1 MAGKSGAE
9 VKVGIFVFIAV
20 VLLAFMSMQVGETD
34 FLRGGVYDV
43 NVYFDSVTGLKP
55 GAPVEIAGIEV
66 GRVSDIRLDDGRA
79 RLTLEL
85 REDIS
90 LRSDAQASIM
100 TRGVLGDKYVSLS
113 VGSRELPQIAEG
125 GVIQRTDRSADL
137 EVLMKKVGQIA
148 DDIGSV
154 SKSVSSV
161 MGGPD
166 GERDL
171 RRTFHSMR
179 DLAVTLND
187 MVQRNVESIDL
198 IVANMRDFSTDLKDI
213 SSANKQNINSIITNF
228 ESASTGLKG
237 TLNRM
242 DSVLA
247 KIDEGQGTAG
257 RLVNDEEMGQNLHEA
272 VASLESV
279 TRKIDE
285 GQGTLGKLVNDDT
298 TARKLD
304 RALEGINTY
313 LGKQESFK
321 TSVDFSAEYLADS
334 GDTKTYLN
342 MLIEPSADHFYMV
355 GVVSD
360 PKGRTKETETT
371 TTRIDGSG
379 NRSTVTELEE
389 KTERDQIKF
398 NAQIGKRWGDLALR
412 GGLFESTGG
421 AGADYYLWDDRVKLT
436 FEAFDFDDDDPPH
449 LKAGAKLFFMKNF
462 YAMAGVDDFASDSG
476 DSSFYTGLG
485 LYFTDD
491 DIKYLIGNAPVP
503 MGD

>member
-9 VKVGIFVFIAV
+9 VKVGIFVFIAI
-20 VLLAFMSMQVGETD
+20 VLLAFMSMQVGEREL
-34 FLRGGVYDV
+34 LRGGMYDLV
-43 NVYFDSVTGLKP
+43 VYFESVTGLKT

-66 GRVSDIRLDDGRA
+66 GRVRDIRLADGRA
-79 RLTLEL
+79 KLVLEL
-85 REDIS
+85 EEDVQ
-90 LRSDAQASIM
+90 LNADATARIM
-100 TRGVLGDKYVSLS
+100 TRGVLGDKYIALS
-113 VGSRELPQIAEG
+113 SGTDGLPALTEG
-125 GVIQRTDRSADL
+125 DTIQHAQSTADL
-137 EVLMKKVGQIA
+137 DELMGKIGRIA

-154 SKSVSSV
+154 SKSVANV
-161 MGGPD
+161 MGGPE

-171 RRTFHSMR
+171 RRTFLNMR
-179 DLAVTLND
+179 DLAVSLNQ
-187 MVQRNVESIDL
+187 MVQRNTESIDL
-198 IVANMRDFSTDLKDI
+198 IVANMRDFSSDLKDI
-213 SSANKQNINSIITNF
+213 SAANKQNINTTIKNF
-228 ESASTGLKG
+228 EAASIGLKH

-279 TRKIDE
+279 ARKIDE
-285 GQGTLGKLVNDDT
+285 GQGTLGRLVNEDT
-298 TARKLD
+298 TSRELD

-313 LGKQESFK
+313 LEKQETFK

-342 MLIEPSADHFYMV
+342 LLLEPSADHFYML

-371 TTRIDGSG
+371 TTTIRDDGA
-379 NRSTVTELEE
+379 RSTVTELED
-389 KTERDQIKF
+389 KIERDQIKF
-398 NAQIGKRWGDLALR
+398 NAQIGKRWGDLVLR

-421 AGADYYLWDDRVKLT
+421 AGLDYYLWDDRVKFT

-449 LKAGAKLFFMKNF
+449 LKAGAKLYFMKNF
-462 YAMAGVDDFASDSG
+462 YAMAGVDDFASESG

-491 DIKYLIGNAPVP
+491 DIKYLMSSAPVP
-503 MGD
+503 IGD